1 MRAAA
6 QVTNGPGVAL
16 GQFES
21 VDIGPPIDSDESGA
35 SLETAPTKRRKIQRP
50 MTAYLHFCEDFR
62 PRCGETGMI
71 EQSKACGLAWRAL
84 GAEQRTRFADLAAQD
99 KATHAMAMQKAA
111 QEVSDAAPAPG
122 SDDSTGDSTGA
133 TSTHSKPGPRTMLTP
148 GANGRRLYR
157 GTDRAR
163 PRTGLKVAHGA
174 RGGGGSGKR
183 INTDLSHDGRK
194 SRVSVA
200 MAKEIA
206 AMSRSRGKPLQ
217 EKAFS
222 EACDMV
228 STHRQPIATF

>member
-1 MRAAA
+1 M
-6 QVTNGPGVAL
+6 QQG
-16 GQFES
+16 
-21 VDIGPPIDSDESGA
+21 
-35 SLETAPTKRRKIQRP
+35 LE
-50 MTAYLHFCEDFR
+50 
-62 PRCGETGMI
+62 
-71 EQSKACGLAWRAL
+71 
-84 GAEQRTRFADLAAQD
+84 
-99 KATHAMAMQKAA
+99 
-111 QEVSDAAPAPG
+111 
-122 SDDSTGDSTGA
+122 
-133 TSTHSKPGPRTMLTP
+133 
-148 GANGRRLYR
+148 
-157 GTDRAR
+157 
-163 PRTGLKVAHGA
+163 VAHGA